1 MSACIATTSYLRSSF
16 DEKIR
21 RRVKERHMATLEEKL
36 RWRRKISGHRSGK
49 ERLAY
54 ASLTWLIGKVCK
66 KALKGKDAVTIA
78 NELEEDDVGKV
89 QRIMDVAKSFA
100 PDYDVEEIYKKL
112 ME

>member
-1 MSACIATTSYLRSSF
+1 
-16 DEKIR
+16 
-21 RRVKERHMATLEEKL
+21 MATLEEKL
-36 RWRRKISGHRSGK
+36 RWAEEDFRAQVRE

-89 QRIMDVAKSFA
+89 QRIMDVAKSF
-100 PDYDVEEIYKKL
+100 VQTMMWKKSIKS
-112 ME
+112 

>member
-1 MSACIATTSYLRSSF
+1 
-16 DEKIR
+16 
-21 RRVKERHMATLEEKL
+21 
-36 RWRRKISGHRSGK
+36 
-49 ERLAY
+49 
-54 ASLTWLIGKVCK
+54 VCK

>member
-1 MSACIATTSYLRSSF
+1 MGGGRFQGTGQGRTIGVCIA
-16 DEKIR
+16 D
-21 RRVKERHMATLEEKL
+21 
-36 RWRRKISGHRSGK
+36 
-49 ERLAY
+49 LADRE
-54 ASLTWLIGKVCK
+54 GVCK

>member
-1 MSACIATTSYLRSSF
+1 
-16 DEKIR
+16 
-21 RRVKERHMATLEEKL
+21 MATLEEKL
-36 RWRRKISGHRSGK
+36 RWAEEDFRAQVRE

-66 KALKGKDAVTIA
+66 KALKGKDAIA
-78 NELEEDDVGKV
+78 FAEELEKEDVENV
-89 QRIMDVAKSFA
+89 HRIMDVAKSFA

>member
-1 MSACIATTSYLRSSF
+1 
-16 DEKIR
+16 
-21 RRVKERHMATLEEKL
+21 MATLEEKL
-36 RWRRKISGHRSGK
+36 RWAEEDFRAQVRE

-78 NELEEDDVGKV
+78 NELEEDDMGKV

>member
-1 MSACIATTSYLRSSF
+1 MKEIMGEQLVAIHAGAVSYTHLAQVR
-16 DEKIR
+16 E
-21 RRVKERHMATLEEKL
+21 ERF
-36 RWRRKISGHRSGK
+36 
-49 ERLAY
+49 AY
-54 ASLTWLIGKVCK
+54 ASLTWLSGKVCK